1 MFLFVKAKKNL
12 RDLLIEIFQ
21 TPTLNK
27 TCRFGTEELPEIVWW
42 WYCLL
47 PLVFGRETLWDC
59 FGWHLSENTDH

>member
-42 WYCLL
+42 
-47 PLVFGRETLWDC
+47 
-59 FGWHLSENTDH
+59 